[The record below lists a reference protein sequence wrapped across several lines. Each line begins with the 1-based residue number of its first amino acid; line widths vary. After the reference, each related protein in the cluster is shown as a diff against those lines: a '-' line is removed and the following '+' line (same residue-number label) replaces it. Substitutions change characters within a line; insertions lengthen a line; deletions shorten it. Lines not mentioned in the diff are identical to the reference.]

1 MSQLFKKKVPNEVL
15 FELLDEIA
23 IQPVAAAAAHKAGF
37 KCTHVINYYTY
48 RKMIFHN
55 KHVAFLEQVLLHYKS
70 SKQFYVTRQLSY
82 NSFVNIVRQICKH
95 NKILFCNKIH
105 YNQSDYNIVFYVIK
119 PVAEILPADLLLLPL
134 SPEHLP
140 FDAQSIES
148 LAAEA
153 NDQLE
158 STHLETKE

>member
-1 MSQLFKKKVPNEVL
+1 
-15 FELLDEIA
+15 
-23 IQPVAAAAAHKAGF
+23 
-37 KCTHVINYYTY
+37 
-48 RKMIFHN
+48 MIFHN